1 MDASPPSSPSQLT
14 PESGLSTP
22 PPHSARM
29 EFATPM
35 ASEELGLPIQ
45 STLVHPLQ
53 SPPSHS
59 TGLAEPQAVTRSTNG
74 SPTVVGSLGMALTPT
89 SPPSVVSSFGII
101 APASLTPTPM
111 SLWHSGSHPVAAD
124 DSTSTDEDSTMQRQ
138 ASHNL
143 DYSEDAGPSVVI
155 NVQNELHS
163 SGDGVIPKVRANLRR
178 VAADLFTPYA
188 VPIGPYHESADSWQW
203 TEAKKRAVRD
213 LVSVVNL
220 SGLERV
226 MDRVQYR
233 ARGYYT
239 HLPEPDDHA
248 GDSAKF
254 SRMLLLDGCYLV
266 SLFVDCYQREEAT
279 GSPSSRSIVY
289 RDNTVVRDI
298 LYLLEN
304 QIPLFVINEILNY
317 MRAPGEVTSAVECIA
332 RPVEELL
339 QRQLYISKTP
349 REAPSTS
356 VHLLG
361 LVYCYMASPL
371 QQQQQQQPQPQER
384 TSGLLTGPWRRATEY
399 RRYANLLFKRRA
411 FGAGEEW
418 SILDVELDGGNLR
431 IPLLRVDSNTWTVL
445 RNLMALEEQQEAR
458 PVTAYCYFMSQVACT
473 AEDVGLLRSAMVVEH
488 FLGSD
493 ESAAQGFACLCHGM
507 ALDIHNLQ
515 RNYLKPIWHAV
526 EKRCG
531 VPAHNFKGFFREKYC
546 GNIFYRV
553 VFFIAILVFVSQM
566 VQSIYAVIAY
576 HRPNTPPSRVLA

>member
-1 MDASPPSSPSQLT
+1 MDAAPPSSPSQLT
-14 PESGLSTP
+14 PASGLSTP

-29 EFATPM
+29 EFATPA

-45 STLVHPLQ
+45 STSVHPLQ
-53 SPPSHS
+53 SPPSHP
-59 TGLAEPQAVTRSTNG
+59 TGLAELQAVTRSTNG
-74 SPTVVGSLGMALTPT
+74 SPTVVGPLGMVLTPT
-89 SPPSVVSSFGII
+89 SPPTVISSFGII
-101 APASLTPTPM
+101 APASPTPTPM
-111 SLWHSGSHPVAAD
+111 SLWHSENHPVAAD
-124 DSTSTDEDSTMQRQ
+124 DSTSIDEDSRMQRQ

-143 DYSEDAGPSVVI
+143 DYSEDAVVI
-155 NVQNELHS
+155 DVQNELHS
-163 SGDGVIPKVRANLRR
+163 SGDGVIPKVRVNLRR
-178 VAADLFTPYA
+178 VATDLFTPYT

-203 TEAKKRAVRD
+203 TEVKKRAVRD
-213 LVSVVNL
+213 LASGANL
-220 SGLERV
+220 SGLERA
-226 MDRVQYR
+226 MDRVRCR
-233 ARGYYT
+233 ARGCYT
-239 HLPEPDDHA
+239 HLPEPDNHA

-254 SRMLLLDGCYLV
+254 SRMLLHDGCYLV
-266 SLFVDCYQREEAT
+266 SLFVDCYLQCEEPT
-279 GSPSSRSIVY
+279 GSPSSRTRTIVS

-304 QIPLFVINEILNY
+304 QIPLFVIHEILNY
-317 MRAPGEVTSAVECIA
+317 LRAPGEVTSAVECIA

-356 VHLLG
+356 VHLLD
-361 LVYCYMASPL
+361 LVYCYMASRL
-371 QQQQQQQPQPQER
+371 QQQQQEEER
-384 TSGLLTGPWRRATEY
+384 TTGLLTGPWRRATEY

-418 SILDVELDGGNLR
+418 SILDVELDGGNLW
-431 IPLLRVDSNTWTVL
+431 IPLLRVDSNTWTLL

-507 ALDIHNLQ
+507 ALDIDNLQ
-515 RNYLKPIWHAV
+515 RNYLKPIWHAL

-531 VPAHNFKGFFREKYC
+531 VPAHNFKGFFREKHC

-576 HRPNTPPSRVLA
+576 HKPNTRLLA